1 MHIRNWFLS
10 NDLSSDQI
18 GDTKTRSSIL
28 IWEAIPLDIMTHV
41 AKIVEIIGSS
51 DKGWEEAAQVALD
64 EAKKTIHGITGLEVT
79 DMTAKV
85 DANSDMI
92 SQYRAAVKISFGV
105 EH

>member
-1 MHIRNWFLS
+1 M
-10 NDLSSDQI
+10 
-18 GDTKTRSSIL
+18 
-28 IWEAIPLDIMTHV
+28 PLDIMTHV

-85 DANSDMI
+85 DPNSGMI
-92 SQYRAAVKISFGV
+92 NQYRAAVKYPLV
-105 EH
+105 